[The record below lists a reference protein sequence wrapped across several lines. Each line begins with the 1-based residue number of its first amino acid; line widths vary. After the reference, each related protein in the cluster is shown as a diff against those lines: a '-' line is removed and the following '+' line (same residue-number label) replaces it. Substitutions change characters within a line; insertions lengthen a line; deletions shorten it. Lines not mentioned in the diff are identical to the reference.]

1 MTINPDRLIVIVG
14 RFLFF
19 TIRMMGVVMLRK
31 AAVAGYFY
39 PGSLGVI
46 ESQIEEFLSEVAQPV
61 PAMGAVVPH
70 AGYKYSGPVAAKVY
84 QRLKV
89 AESVILAG
97 PNHGA
102 GRNLMPPPSAA
113 IMSEGVWELPG
124 GDVLVD
130 DELARALMDETDI
143 LEDAPWTHEAE
154 HSIEVQIPFLQYFN
168 KSFKIVPIIIWNL
181 SDETIMKLASALSRG
196 IIKSGKSVTMIAST
210 DFSHYIPHE
219 KAKKLDATAIEKIK
233 AMDGLGLLKVV
244 RDKKITMCG
253 YQPTALVIETLKIL
267 GATKAELVDYK
278 TSGDTS
284 GDYTSV
290 VGYGGLI
297 IS

>member
-1 MTINPDRLIVIVG
+1 
-14 RFLFF
+14 
-19 TIRMMGVVMLRK
+19 MLRK

-39 PGSLGVI
+39 PASPGAL
-46 ESQIEEFLSEVAQPV
+46 ESQIEGFICETVQPV

-70 AGYKYSGPVAAKVY
+70 AGYRYSGPVAARVY

-89 AESVILAG
+89 ADRVILAG

-102 GRNLMPPPSAA
+102 GRSLAPPPAAA
-113 IMSEGVWELPG
+113 IMSEGAWELPG
-124 GDVLVD
+124 GAIPIDS
-130 DELARALMDETDI
+130 ELAESLKDETDI
-143 LEDAPWTHEAE
+143 LEESAWTHEAE
-154 HSIEVQIPFLQYFN
+154 HSLEVQIPFLQHFN
-168 KSFKIVPIIIWNL
+168 KSFKIVPIIIWSL
-181 SDETIMKLASALSRG
+181 SEEAIMELASALSRG
-196 IIKSGKSVTMIAST
+196 IIKSGKPVTMIAST
-210 DFSHYIPHE
+210 DFSHYVPHE
-219 KAKKLDATAIEKIK
+219 TAKRLDAMAIEKIM
-233 AMDGLGLLKVV
+233 AMDGPGLLKVV
-244 RDKKITMCG
+244 KENKISMCG
-253 YQPTALVIETLKIL
+253 YQPTALVVETLKLL

>member
-1 MTINPDRLIVIVG
+1 MI
-14 RFLFF
+14 
-19 TIRMMGVVMLRK
+19 RK

-39 PGSLGVI
+39 PDSLSAI
-46 ESQIEEFLSEVAQPV
+46 ESQIAGFITENAQPV
-61 PAMGAVVPH
+61 AAMGAVVPH
-70 AGYKYSGPVAAKVY
+70 AGYRYSGPVATKVY

-89 AESVILAG
+89 ADSVILAG

-102 GRNLMPPPSAA
+102 GRGLMPPPSAA

-124 GDVLVD
+124 GIVPVD
-130 DELARALMDETDI
+130 DELAGSLTCETDI
-143 LEDAPWTHEAE
+143 LEEAPLRHEPE
-154 HSIEVQIPFLQYFN
+154 HSLEVQIPFLQYFN

-181 SDETIMKLASALSRG
+181 SDEAIMELATAISRG
-196 IIKSGKSVTMIAST
+196 ITRFGKPVTMIAST
-210 DFSHYIPHE
+210 DFSHYIPHDM
-219 KAKKLDATAIEKIK
+219 AKKLDAMAIEKIK

-244 RDKKITMCG
+244 REKGITMCG
-253 YQPTALVIETLKIL
+253 YQPTALVIETLKLL

>member
-1 MTINPDRLIVIVG
+1 
-14 RFLFF
+14 
-19 TIRMMGVVMLRK
+19 MLRK

-39 PGSLGVI
+39 PGSQHAI
-46 ESQIEEFLSEVAQPV
+46 ESQIEEFITGAAQPV

-70 AGYKYSGPVAAKVY
+70 AGYRYSGPVAVKVY

-89 AESVILAG
+89 AGSVILAG

-102 GRNLMPPPSAA
+102 GRGIKPTPSAA
-113 IMSEGVWELPG
+113 IMSEGAWELPG
-124 GDVLVD
+124 GNVLID
-130 DELARALMDETDI
+130 DELAKSLMDETDI
-143 LEDAPWTHEAE
+143 LEDAPWAHEAE
-154 HSIEVQIPFLQYFN
+154 HSLEAQIPFLQYFN
-168 KSFKIVPIIIWNL
+168 KSFKIVPIIVWNL
-181 SDETIMKLASALSRG
+181 SGATILELASAISRG
-196 IIKSGKSVTMIAST
+196 INKSGKPVTMIAST
-210 DFSHYIPHE
+210 DFSHYIPRE
-219 KAKKLDATAIEKIK
+219 TAQRLDAMAIEKIK

-244 RDKKITMCG
+244 RDKGITMCG
-253 YQPTALVIETLKIL
+253 YQATALVIETLKLL
-267 GATKAELVDYK
+267 GATKAELLDYK

>member
-1 MTINPDRLIVIVG
+1 
-14 RFLFF
+14 
-19 TIRMMGVVMLRK
+19 MLRK

-39 PGSLGVI
+39 PASQSAM
-46 ESQIEEFLSEVAQPV
+46 ESQIKEFVSGSVQQI

-70 AGYKYSGPVAAKVY
+70 AGYRYSGHVAVQVY

-89 AESVILAG
+89 ADSVILIG

-102 GRNLMPPPSAA
+102 GRNLKPPPPVA
-113 IMSEGVWELPG
+113 IMSEGVWELPNG
-124 GDVLVD
+124 NAVID
-130 DELARALMDETDI
+130 DELAGSLKGETGI
-143 LEDAPWTHEAE
+143 LEEAGWAHEEE
-154 HSIEVQIPFLQYFN
+154 HSLEVQIPLLQYFN
-168 KSFKIVPIIIWNL
+168 KPFKIVPIIIWSL
-181 SDETIMKLASALSRG
+181 SDKAIMGLASAMSRG

-219 KAKKLDATAIEKIK
+219 AAKRLDALAIEKIK
-233 AMDGLGLLKVV
+233 AMDGAGLLKVV
-244 RDKKITMCG
+244 RDNKITMCG
-253 YQPTALVIETLKIL
+253 YQPTAIVIETLKLL
-267 GATKAELVDYK
+267 GATKAELVEYR

-284 GDYTSV
+284 GDYASV

>member
-1 MTINPDRLIVIVG
+1 
-14 RFLFF
+14 
-19 TIRMMGVVMLRK
+19 MLRK

-39 PGSLGVI
+39 PASSSAI
-46 ESQIEEFLSEVAQPV
+46 ESQIEEFVSGTAQQA

-70 AGYKYSGPVAAKVY
+70 AGYRYSGHVATQVY

-89 AESVILAG
+89 ADSVILIG

-102 GRNLMPPPSAA
+102 GRNLTHPPPAA
-113 IMSEGVWELPG
+113 IMCEGVWELPG
-124 GDVLVD
+124 GNVIID
-130 DELARALMDETDI
+130 DELAGSLKCETGI
-143 LEDAPWTHEAE
+143 LEDAAWPHEEE
-154 HSIEVQIPFLQYFN
+154 HSLEVQIPFLQYFN
-168 KSFKIVPIIIWNL
+168 KSFKIVPIIIWSL
-181 SDETIMKLASALSRG
+181 SDKAIMELAAALSRG
-196 IIKSGKSVTMIAST
+196 IIKSGKSVTMIASS

-219 KAKKLDATAIEKIK
+219 TAKRLDAMAIEKIK
-233 AMDGLGLLKVV
+233 AMDGPGLLKVV
-244 RDKKITMCG
+244 RDRKITMCG
-253 YQPTALVIETLKIL
+253 YQPTALVIETLKLL
-267 GATKAELVDYK
+267 GATKAELVEYK

>member
-1 MTINPDRLIVIVG
+1 MI
-14 RFLFF
+14 
-19 TIRMMGVVMLRK
+19 RK

-39 PGSLGVI
+39 PGSLDAI
-46 ESQIEEFLSEVAQPV
+46 EALIAGFITENTLPAH
-61 PAMGAVVPH
+61 AMGAVVPH
-70 AGYKYSGPVAAKVY
+70 AGYRYSGPVAVKVY

-89 AESVILAG
+89 ADSVILAG

-102 GRNLMPPPSAA
+102 GRSLMPPPGAA
-113 IMSEGVWELPG
+113 IMSEGIWEMPG
-124 GDVLVD
+124 GGVSVD
-130 DELARALMDETDI
+130 DELAGSLTRETDI
-143 LEDAPWTHEAE
+143 LEESAWSHEPE
-154 HSIEVQIPFLQYFN
+154 HSLEVQIPFLQYFN
-168 KSFKIVPIIIWNL
+168 KSFKIVPMIIWNL
-181 SDETIMKLASALSRG
+181 SDGKIMELASAISRG
-196 IIKSGKSVTMIAST
+196 ITKSGKPVTMIAST

-219 KAKKLDATAIEKIK
+219 TAKRLDAMAIEKIK

-253 YQPTALVIETLKIL
+253 YQPTALVIETLKLL